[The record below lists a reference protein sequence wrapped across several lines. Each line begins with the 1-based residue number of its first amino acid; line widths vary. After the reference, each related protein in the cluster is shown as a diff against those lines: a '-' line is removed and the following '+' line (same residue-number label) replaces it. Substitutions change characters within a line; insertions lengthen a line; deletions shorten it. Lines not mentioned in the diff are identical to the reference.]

1 MVCKT
6 QNQAGNHA
14 GSSPA
19 SGTEL
24 FLKPLI
30 LLYFQGFHFFK
41 ISCGA
46 FMGQK
51 FLFAKE
57 KDASV
62 EEQTKMEIYIGST
75 LQDRQIPGSV
85 K

>member
-1 MVCKT
+1 
-6 QNQAGNHA
+6 
-14 GSSPA
+14 
-19 SGTEL
+19 
-24 FLKPLI
+24 
-30 LLYFQGFHFFK
+30 
-41 ISCGA
+41 
-46 FMGQK
+46 MGQK

-75 LQDRQIPGSV
+75 LQDRQIPFGGE